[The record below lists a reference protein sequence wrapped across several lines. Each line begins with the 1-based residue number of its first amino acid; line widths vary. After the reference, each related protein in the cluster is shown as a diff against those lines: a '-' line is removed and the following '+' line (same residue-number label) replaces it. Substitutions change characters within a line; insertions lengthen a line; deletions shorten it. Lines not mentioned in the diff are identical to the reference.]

1 MINNLNNL
9 LRKHLLLYVIIF
21 CNIIFSQSANDK
33 FTVVLD
39 AGHGGKDPGNTG
51 NGYYEKN
58 IALSIALQIGAILE
72 KKNNIKVIYTR
83 KKDVFVNLFKR
94 AEIANKAKAD
104 LFISIHCD
112 AHNSNAYGAGTFV
125 LGLHANQ
132 RNFEIAKKE
141 NSVIFQEDNYEQKYG
156 GFDPNN
162 PESVISLVLMQEEYL
177 DQSIKAA
184 NLIQDFFT
192 KNLKRKNRN
201 VKQAGFI
208 VLKYTYMPSV
218 LVETGFLTNKNEGK
232 YLNSKRGQKEMSN
245 TIADAIIKYKSTIS
259 STFEEQNS
267 NNIFSN
273 ETNNYYLKIQIA
285 SGSKYL
291 ELKPYNFKGLNK
303 LSFSRF
309 GNIYRFFYE
318 NTRSFNEA
326 KKYLT
331 KAKKSGF
338 KDAIIVAFNN
348 EKRITIDDFLNL
360 TSN

>member
-1 MINNLNNL
+1 
-9 LRKHLLLYVIIF
+9 
-21 CNIIFSQSANDK
+21 
-33 FTVVLD
+33 
-39 AGHGGKDPGNTG
+39 
-51 NGYYEKN
+51 
-58 IALSIALQIGAILE
+58 
-72 KKNNIKVIYTR
+72 
-83 KKDVFVNLFKR
+83 
-94 AEIANKAKAD
+94 
-104 LFISIHCD
+104 
-112 AHNSNAYGAGTFV
+112 
-125 LGLHANQ
+125 
-132 RNFEIAKKE
+132 
-141 NSVIFQEDNYEQKYG
+141 
-156 GFDPNN
+156 
-162 PESVISLVLMQEEYL
+162 
-177 DQSIKAA
+177 
-184 NLIQDFFT
+184 
-192 KNLKRKNRN
+192 
-201 VKQAGFI
+201 
-208 VLKYTYMPSV
+208 
-218 LVETGFLTNKNEGK
+218 
-232 YLNSKRGQKEMSN
+232 MSN